1 MRVNNLKALA
11 GKIEHIINM
20 TPAEK
25 EKISADMREIVV
37 QDHSL
42 KNFIGNF
49 INELYE

>member
-1 MRVNNLKALA
+1 MRVNNPKALA

-37 QDHSL
+37 NKYNRENLVKKIHMC
-42 KNFIGNF
+42 F
-49 INELYE
+49 